1 MNAPILPEVLA
12 RRDAS
17 PQADLPLASEGVLRY
32 VWESRFG
39 SILIEVKGNRAYV
52 NGQPVE
58 PAEAEIESVA
68 LTRLPPG

>member
-1 MNAPILPEVLA
+1 MNAPLLPEVLA
-12 RRDAS
+12 RRDAG

-32 VWESRFG
+32 VWEGRFG

-58 PAEAEIESVA
+58 PAEAD
-68 LTRLPPG
+68 T